1 MATAV
6 MKLDPFRELTGMQNR
21 INQLF
26 RETFPAL
33 GEQALT
39 AGAWSP
45 AVDIYETH
53 EGLELWVDL
62 PGVDKKNIQVSMEN
76 NVLTISGERRL
87 AHDDNREGYHRV
99 ECNYGSFR
107 RSFSI
112 PANIETNNIN
122 AAYKDG
128 VLRLTLPKKP
138 EAQPKQ
144 IKIS

>member
-6 MKLDPFRELTGMQNR
+6 MKFDPFREMTTMQNR

-26 RETFPAL
+26 QQTLPAL

-39 AGAWSP
+39 TGAWSP
-45 AVDIYETH
+45 AVDIYESQ
-53 EGLELWVDL
+53 EGIELWVDL
-62 PGVDKKNIQVSMEN
+62 PGVDKKDVHVSLEN

-87 AHDDNREGYHRV
+87 AHDDHREGYHRV
-99 ECNYGSFR
+99 ECNYGGFL
-107 RSFSI
+107 RSFTL
-112 PANIETNNIN
+112 PANIDTGNVN
-122 AAYKDG
+122 AAFKDG